1 MLNNSAVRK
10 DFVDDLIG
18 RKIGGYEIIELVG
31 HGGMATVYRAR
42 QISMNRVVAVKVL
55 PRQFLNDETYMQ
67 RFTREVKIVAELEH
81 RNIVPVHDYG
91 EDDGQPYIVMR
102 YMSGGSVDD
111 LLRAGALNLDQI
123 VSIISQIA
131 PALDYAH
138 GKNVLHRD
146 LKPSNVLM
154 DDNGGAYLTDF
165 GIARLMSDV
174 DQPTLTTKG
183 VVGTPSYM
191 SPEQAQGQ
199 PLDGRSD
206 IYSLGVMLFEMATGQ
221 RPFESETP
229 YGIAVLQ
236 VTAKPPSPRSLNPSV
251 LPQVE
256 DVILTTMSKKREERY
271 ATAARLSDALKTAV
285 ESSSSALF
293 DTQPGFPRPDL
304 ARSEPVTTPP
314 PPQMNPV
321 YTPPPP
327 SSPYVM
333 SPVSGSVAPV
343 SSVRRKLTP
352 GRGRSIVVNAALG
365 GAIGCGMLVL
375 LGLIAAVVMSG
386 ILNSST
392 PTPEITPSAAVQEN
406 TCPPGIA
413 CETLTPAADATAL
426 DLLVTNTPEATEV
439 VPVGQRGT
447 PEPLTE
453 GAIVYFAERDNNFDI
468 YKMNLDNRVEQR
480 LTTPSSSELY
490 PAVSPNGAQIAFM
503 SDQDGDY
510 DIYVMD
516 INGRNTRK
524 LTNNDVTDRVPAWS
538 PDGEW
543 IVFTSDVR
551 GDGRHDLYRV
561 RPDGSDLEA
570 VLSNGERI
578 SAPRYSP
585 DGRYIVFTSGDAS
598 DAATWEILRLDLQTD
613 EITRLTSNDIKDWSA
628 VFAPDGGVV
637 YLTEGDGHAA
647 IARMSIDGE
656 ASEVLYDGVGYEW
669 GVAFSPSGE
678 LLTFTTDI
686 SGRDEIYLMP
696 ARGGDLQAVTEL
708 GGMSAEWVP

>member
-1 MLNNSAVRK
+1 M
-10 DFVDDLIG
+10 DDLIG
-18 RKIGGYEIIELVG
+18 RKIGGYEIIELIG

-111 LLRAGALNLDQI
+111 LLRVGALNLEQI
-123 VSIISQIA
+123 VSIVSQVA

-165 GIARLMSDV
+165 GIARLMTDNSQV
-174 DQPTLTTKG
+174 TLTTKG

-206 IYSLGVMLFEMATGQ
+206 VYSLGVMLFEMATGQ

-236 VTAKPPSPRSLNPSV
+236 VTAKPPSPRSLNPTV
-251 LPQVE
+251 PPEVE

-271 ATAARLSDALKTAV
+271 ASAVRLSDALKNAA
-285 ESSSSALF
+285 ESSSSAMF
-293 DTQPGFPRPDL
+293 DTQPGFPRPDVP
-304 ARSEPVTTPP
+304 RSEPVTTPP

-327 SSPYVM
+327 SSAYVM
-333 SPVSGSVAPV
+333 QPVSGSIAPV
-343 SSVRRKLTP
+343 SNVRRKLTP
-352 GRGRSIVVNAALG
+352 RRGRSIMVNAALG
-365 GAIGCGMLVL
+365 GAIGCGMLTL
-375 LGLIAAVVMSG
+375 LALIAAVIVSSIMN
-386 ILNSST
+386 NSATTT
-392 PTPEITPSAAVQEN
+392 PDVPATVSPQANA
-406 TCPPGIA
+406 CPPGIS
-413 CETLTPAADATAL
+413 CETGTPSADATPTLA
-426 DLLVTNTPEATEV
+426 TNTPEATEV
-439 VPVGQRGT
+439 VPVGQRDT
-447 PEPLTE
+447 PEPLTD
-453 GAIVYFAERDNNFDI
+453 GSIVYFAERDNNFDI
-468 YKMNLDNRVEQR
+468 YKMSLDNRVEQR
-480 LTTPSSSELY
+480 LTTPTSSELY
-490 PAVSPNGAQIAFM
+490 PAISPDGSEIAFM

-516 INGRNTRK
+516 INGRDTRR
-524 LTNNDVTDRVPAWS
+524 LTNNDVTDRLPAWS

-543 IVFTSDVR
+543 IAFASDVR
-551 GDGRHDLYRV
+551 GDGGHDLYRV
-561 RPDGSDLEA
+561 RADGSDLEEI
-570 VLSNGERI
+570 LSNGARS

-585 DGRYIVFTSGDAS
+585 DGRYLVFTSGSAN
-598 DAATWEILRLDLQTD
+598 DAATWEILRLDLQND
-613 EITRLTSNDIKDWSA
+613 ELTALTNNGIKDWSA
-628 VFAPDGGVV
+628 IFAPDGGLF

-647 IARMSIDGE
+647 VARMGIDGE
-656 ASEVLYDGVGYEW
+656 GSDVLYDGVGYEW
-669 GVAFSPSGE
+669 GVSFNPAGD
-678 LLTFTTDI
+678 LLTLTSDI

-696 ARGGDLQAVTEL
+696 ASGGDLQAVTEL
-708 GGMSAEWVP
+708 GGMSAEWLP